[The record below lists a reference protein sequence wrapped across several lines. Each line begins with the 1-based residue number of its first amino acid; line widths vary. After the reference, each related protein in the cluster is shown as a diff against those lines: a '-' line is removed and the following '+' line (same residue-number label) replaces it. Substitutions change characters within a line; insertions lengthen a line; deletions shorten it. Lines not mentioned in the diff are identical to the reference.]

1 VAAMSNLRL
10 SPAIDRPDSRVSLAR
25 SDTTYHSFQDVELFE
40 PGVPSQPAQK
50 PTGCPPP
57 ASPSSKA
64 GRGLDRGEMRRQDSG
79 YESIAPRDSFSSRHW
94 SSSSTSLPS
103 YTRQRRTRPSTQ
115 RSPKSGPISRRP
127 QHGRHSVSPPGTSR
141 SPRQPQQ
148 PVAYFHFPH
157 FTSSDPALVESS
169 MAVEL
174 LQNSLDH
181 ALRSQTPTP
190 PLPPQTTHYW
200 TSDRTRR
207 LEYAAIDAASKGVRG
222 WVMRHVVPDCFV
234 PENKRRIGF
243 EDDRGSVLRHR
254 LELDTDDSA
263 EKAESALRTRG
274 WRGWFI
280 GMRRRC

>member
-1 VAAMSNLRL
+1 VAAMSNLNL
-10 SPAIDRPDSRVSLAR
+10 PPAIDRPDSRVSLAR

-40 PGVPSQPAQK
+40 SGVQNQPAAHK
-50 PTGCPPP
+50 PTGRPRP
-57 ASPSSKA
+57 ASPSLK
-64 GRGLDRGEMRRQDSG
+64 DHERGEMRRQDSG
-79 YESIAPRDSFSSRHW
+79 YESMAPRDSFSSRHW
-94 SSSSTSLPS
+94 TSSSTSLPTC
-103 YTRQRRTRPSTQ
+103 TRQRRTRPSTQ
-115 RSPKSGPISRRP
+115 RSPMSGPVARRP
-127 QHGRHSVSPPGTSR
+127 GHGRRSVSP
-141 SPRQPQQ
+141 QPQQ
-148 PVAYFHFPH
+148 PVTYFQFPH

-169 MAVEL
+169 A
-174 LQNSLDH
+174 
-181 ALRSQTPTP
+181 ATPTPTP

-254 LELDTDDSA
+254 LELDTDDGA
-263 EKAESALRTRG
+263 EKAASGMRTSG

-280 GMRRRC
+280 SFRRR